1 MKNIKKDKI
10 LEKKTGV
17 ELNEAQMDT
26 VSGGFGSAIE
36 VGTEVEVETGDIN
49 LKLGNIGLVN
59 KSNVNADIIM
69 NTSGQNNT
77 SQNNGGINIGS

>member
-36 VGTEVEVETGDIN
+36 VDTEVEVGDVKIET
-49 LKLGNIGLVN
+49 GNIGLIN
-59 KSNVNADIIM
+59 TSNIEANINM
-69 NTSGQNNT
+69 NTSGDKNT
-77 SQNNGGINIGS
+77 VQNNGGISIGGK

>member
-36 VGTEVEVETGDIN
+36 VDTEVEVGDVKIET
-49 LKLGNIGLVN
+49 GNIGL
-59 KSNVNADIIM
+59 I
-69 NTSGQNNT
+69 NTMLTLS
-77 SQNNGGINIGS
+77 